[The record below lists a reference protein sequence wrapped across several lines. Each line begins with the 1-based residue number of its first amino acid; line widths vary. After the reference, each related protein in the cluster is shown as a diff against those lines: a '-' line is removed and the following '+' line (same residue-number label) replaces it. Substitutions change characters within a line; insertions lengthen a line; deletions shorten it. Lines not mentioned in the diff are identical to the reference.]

1 MLNFGTGIMYATATQ
16 NSAGAAVANATPV
29 QFGSLQDISGDFSF
43 EEKTLYGSRQHPI
56 AIGRGKAKFAFKAKV
71 ATFTGSVLSSLVFGS
86 TPTTGVKTATLNFAA
101 SVPAASTYTI
111 TITPPSSG
119 TYVADL
125 GVLLTTTGY
134 PLTKVAATPAAGQYS
149 VSNLGVYTFNLAQA
163 SAAVLISYEYSASS
177 TSTDSIITITND
189 LMGQAPMFSA
199 NLTTAYQGKIL
210 TVRLNQCLASKFSL
224 PMKNDDF
231 TVPEFDFTAMADAS
245 GTVGYIYTS
254 E

>member
-1 MLNFGTGIMYATATQ
+1 MLNFGTGIMYATAIQ
-16 NSAGAAVANATPV
+16 NSAGVAVANATPV

-56 AIGRGKAKFAFKAKV
+56 AIGRGKAKFAFKAKT
-71 ATFTGSVLSSLVFGS
+71 ASFTGGILSNLIFGS
-86 TPTTGVKTATLNFAA
+86 TPTTGIKSAVENFAA
-101 SVPAASTYTI
+101 SVPATTTYTI
-111 TITPPSSG
+111 TVTPPASG
-119 TYVADL
+119 TYLNDL
-125 GVLLTTTGY
+125 GVLLSNTSY

-149 VSNLGVYTFNLAQA
+149 VSALGVYTFNVAQA
-163 SAAVLISYEYSASS
+163 SASVAISYEYSAVS
-177 TSTDSIITITND
+177 TGTDSIITITND
-189 LMGQAPMFSA
+189 LMGQAPMFQA

-210 TVRLNQCLASKFSL
+210 TLKLNQCLASQFSL

-231 TVPEFDFTAMADAS
+231 TVPEFDFTAMSDAS